1 MATDPLR
8 AIGGWRAQEGALESG
23 VPVAVVGICW
33 YYALDLLRAAASG
46 SPYTPLELLTVLG
59 AAVALVGWTTGRQLV
74 IYGKKK
80 PWMAAVFGAVAGL
93 LSLLTLRNMVVSGF
107 ETACADTFAG
117 LIVQIRALD
126 GSELSQTACRVG
138 GVPHNPYLPGTL
150 IYPAWSG
157 ALPTWQWPTFAG
169 IGALASLGL
178 RDRRLRRS
186 TVVERLDLRRRQG
199 V

>member
-1 MATDPLR
+1 M
-8 AIGGWRAQEGALESG
+8 
-23 VPVAVVGICW
+23 
-33 YYALDLLRAAASG
+33 
-46 SPYTPLELLTVLG
+46 LG

-93 LSLLTLRNMVVSGF
+93 LSLLTLRNMVMSGF

-138 GVPHNPYLPGTL
+138 GVPH
-150 IYPAWSG
+150 WHH
-157 ALPTWQWPTFAG
+157 
-169 IGALASLGL
+169 
-178 RDRRLRRS
+178 
-186 TVVERLDLRRRQG
+186 
-199 V
+199 